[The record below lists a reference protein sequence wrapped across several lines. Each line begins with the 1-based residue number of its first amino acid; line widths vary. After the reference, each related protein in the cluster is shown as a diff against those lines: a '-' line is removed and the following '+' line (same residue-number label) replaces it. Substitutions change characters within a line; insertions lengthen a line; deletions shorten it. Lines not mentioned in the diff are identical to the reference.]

1 MTHIG
6 QRDRATPQ
14 GGAPAIAG
22 TFGGT
27 PPGGAG
33 QVEALDQ
40 LLAGLDPAAAEQIKA
55 LVERGRRHEARLQLL
70 QQIAVSL
77 ARTLDE
83 DEILEEL
90 ARGVRRAVDCDGVV
104 VARVDLDRA
113 LVEVVHHS
121 AGEVVVAASRVS
133 PLGQGALGEAARSGV
148 AVHVSPY
155 DPALSPLAAHDDV
168 VRGAGTAA
176 SVLAVPVMHGRRL
189 LGVVALHDTRV
200 DTFDADAREVIGML
214 ARHAAAALSNARLFA
229 DSEHERRQSEAMAEI
244 ARAVGES
251 LKMGEVLRL
260 ILRHAVAL
268 LEAEG
273 ACVALKEGEYLN
285 IVSAI
290 GSTELLSGV
299 HMPIEGSLSGR
310 VLRSGHALVTNN
322 IQSEVDVHRPTVRLV
337 PIERSVIVPLATAR
351 GTLGV
356 IAVYN
361 GPTDFTSDDARVLQR
376 LADQVAVAI
385 VNARLYEEVRDATRE
400 WLAAFDSIGVGMCL
414 VDDKR
419 LITRANARAMQLT
432 AEPTHVTLIG
442 RPFYETVLGDVPES
456 DGDPLA
462 RAIDDGQQ
470 SRTVCEGLSGRWMEI
485 MAVPHPNG
493 GAIVTFD
500 DVSTQRAA
508 WDRHRLIVESS
519 ADPLCTLD
527 REGRVIFANPAART
541 LFLRDDLTG
550 MHWGDL
556 VLHEMADEA
565 RVHVQLAA
573 ADQPQR
579 HEYVVV
585 RGDGERRVVA
595 ASLAPVHEREAVAM
609 VVASLHDVTDERRA
623 REAVTS
629 SEARYRQLFEHASD
643 AVLTLNLAGAITSAN
658 PAACETFD
666 TPGDQLLGRNIHPF
680 LAPGDLD
687 RVTTFLRDAR
697 HGERLSWE
705 CSIVRRNGSARMLSI
720 TATPMREGRTV
731 IGLLLVA
738 ADVSDDRARAD
749 VLHRSEARYALLVET
764 ASDAIFTVDEE
775 GNFTSVNRAFEAATG
790 FGRDAISGHHFT
802 QLLDP
807 RDRESIWELF
817 VGVLHGERET
827 REIRYLDATGR
838 SRWGSLV
845 ASPIVERGRVTG
857 VMGVVRD
864 VTNEKRLLDELLR
877 RERHASVGQLLGGVV
892 HELNNPLS
900 AVLAFSDL
908 LIEDAG
914 GRDDEASREGLVTI
928 RREAQRASR
937 ILHNLLDLARE
948 RPSQPAAVQLSEIVR
963 RAVDVRRYAL
973 GVWGVRLVEELPD
986 DLPLTWGDPARLQ
999 QAVLHLVTRA
1009 EQAMRD
1015 WGGTRRLTLRLS
1027 RVASALVLV
1036 VEDTGP
1042 GIAAADLE
1050 RLFSPRVTMREGR
1063 EGAELAGLGLA
1074 VAEGIIREHGGR
1086 IHVDSTPGEGAT
1098 FIVEIPIAA
1107 VPDPDA
1113 SAPIAPSAPP
1123 EGEQLHVLVV
1133 DDEPAIRAALARML
1147 GFLGHRVVLAA
1158 DGEEARR
1165 AMETGS
1171 FDRIILDLRMPR
1183 LGGEAFFAELQSQY
1197 PAMVSRTIV
1206 LTGDLESDAADR
1218 MARESGGATLHKPFT
1233 LDDVRRAL
1241 AARRVAER

>member
-1 MTHIG
+1 MTHTG

-14 GGAPAIAG
+14 GGAPTIQGAMS
-22 TFGGT
+22 GT

-33 QVEALDQ
+33 RVESLD
-40 LLAGLDPAAAEQIKA
+40 LLLSGLDPAAAEQIKA

-121 AGEVVVAASRVS
+121 AGDLVVAASRVS
-133 PLGQGALGEAARSGV
+133 PLGQGALGEAARSGT

-189 LGVVALHDTRV
+189 LGVVALHDSREE
-200 DTFDADAREVIGML
+200 TFDADAREVIGML

-268 LEAEG
+268 LEGEG
-273 ACVALKEGEYLN
+273 ACVALKEGDYLH

-299 HMPIEGSLSGR
+299 HMPIDGSLSGR

-322 IQSEVDVHRPTVRLV
+322 IQSEADVHRPTVRLV
-337 PIERSVIVPLATAR
+337 AIERSVIVPLATAR

-527 REGRVIFANPAART
+527 REGRVIFANPAARA
-541 LFLRDDLTG
+541 LFARDDLTG
-550 MHWGDL
+550 MHWADL
-556 VLHEMADEA
+556 VLHDMSDEA

-573 ADQPQR
+573 ADEPQR

-658 PAACETFD
+658 PAACDTFD

-705 CSIVRRNGSARMLSI
+705 CGIVRRNGTARTLAI
-720 TATPMREGRTV
+720 TATPMREGRSV

-802 QLLDP
+802 ELLDP

-817 VGVLHGERET
+817 VGVLHGEREM

-900 AVLAFSDL
+900 AVLAFSEL
-908 LIEDAG
+908 LLEEG
-914 GRDDEASREGLVTI
+914 SGDDASREGLATI

-937 ILHNLLDLARE
+937 VLHNLLDIARE
-948 RPSQPAAVQLSEIVR
+948 RPAQPAAVQLSEIVR

-973 GVWGVRLVEELPD
+973 GVSGVRLVEELPG

-1015 WGGTRRLTLRLS
+1015 WGGMRRLTLRLT
-1027 RVASALVLV
+1027 RVAGALVLV

-1063 EGAELAGLGLA
+1063 DGAELAGLGLA

-1086 IHVDSTPGEGAT
+1086 IHVDSTPGNGAT
-1098 FIVEIPIAA
+1098 FVVEIPITA
-1107 VPDPDA
+1107 VPDAEAPVPAPPDA
-1113 SAPIAPSAPP
+1113 EPDGA
-1123 EGEQLHVLVV
+1123 QLHVLVV
-1133 DDEPAIRAALARML
+1133 DDEPSIRAALERML
-1147 GFLGHRVVLAA
+1147 GVLGHRVTLAA

-1165 AMETGS
+1165 AMDAAT
-1171 FDRIILDLRMPR
+1171 FDRIVLDVRMPR
-1183 LGGEAFFAELQSQY
+1183 LGGEAFFGELQAHF
-1197 PAMVSRTIV
+1197 PAMIPRTIV
-1206 LTGDLESDAADR
+1206 LTGDLESEAAER

-1241 AARRVAER
+1241 SARHAAKR